1 VRVYE
6 SWKHD
11 TLRRSK
17 VKFFMSSPNII
28 DPFDPN
34 DLTVFHGDDGVL
46 DGFSACTIYEETAF
60 ESN

>member
-1 VRVYE
+1 
-6 SWKHD
+6 
-11 TLRRSK
+11 
-17 VKFFMSSPNII
+17 MSSPNII

-46 DGFSACTIYEETAF
+46 DGFSACTIYKETAF